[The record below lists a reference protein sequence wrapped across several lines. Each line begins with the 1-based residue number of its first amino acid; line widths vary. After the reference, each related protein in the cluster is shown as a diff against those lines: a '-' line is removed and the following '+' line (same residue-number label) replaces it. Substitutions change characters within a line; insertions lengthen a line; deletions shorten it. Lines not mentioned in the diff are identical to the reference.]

1 MRYGPACIIFVVLNN
16 KKMKKEKTITLYAV
30 SCGLYAEDSLFPPFS
45 NVSGDYVTD
54 LNLALETYNSI
65 TAQSFDKKEVLLA
78 RMKGYKT
85 YNKTVLCAEMPI
97 SIYEDLCIRDDDQE
111 LLSKEE
117 AQERTNEYVWH
128 QSVKF
133 LDNIK
138 DEVFEIEGG
147 ISSLHIT
154 NVRKWTEENTIM
166 QHV

>member
-1 MRYGPACIIFVVLNN
+1 
-16 KKMKKEKTITLYAV
+16 MKKEKTIKLYAV

-45 NVSGDYVTD
+45 NISGDYVTD

-85 YNKTVLCAEMPI
+85 YNQTVLCAEMPI

>member
-1 MRYGPACIIFVVLNN
+1 MNNYKKYCPNVFVAQCEEKHEKGDTIIVETKYGKKNECVVHNFVGYTGT
-16 KKMKKEKTITLYAV
+16 KENPMY
-30 SCGLYAEDSLFPPFS
+30 CY
-45 NVSGDYVTD
+45 
-54 LNLALETYNSI
+54 SI

>member
-1 MRYGPACIIFVVLNN
+1 MG
-16 KKMKKEKTITLYAV
+16 KERTIKLYSV
-30 SCGLYAEDSLFPPFS
+30 SCGLYAQDSLFVPFA

-85 YNKTVLCAEMPI
+85 FNKTIVCAEMPI
-97 SIYEDLCIRDDDQE
+97 SIYEDFCLRNDDQE
-111 LLSKEE
+111 LLSKED
-117 AQERTNEYVWH
+117 AQERTNECVWH

-138 DEVFEIEGG
+138 DEVFDIEGG

-154 NVRKWTEENTIM
+154 NLRKWTEEEIA
-166 QHV
+166 VSL